1 MLQFVEIESGLVN
14 FKKVVEKAEEIVQVK
29 PEEET
34 VMIEFDNGDVI
45 YLNENYN
52 TIVQTL
58 KELHELSKI
67 FRGFTLKANIFL
79 GYLCQKTIEDN

>member
-1 MLQFVEIESGLVN
+1 MLQYIETESGLVN

-29 PEEET
+29 EEEET
-34 VMIEFDNGDVI
+34 VMIEFENGDVV
-45 YLNENYN
+45 YLDEDYD

-67 FRGFTLKANIFL
+67 FTGFSLKANIFL
-79 GYLCQKTIEDN
+79 ETLCRKMVEDN